1 MVKDEPGAADLVSIY
16 EVLNET
22 KGELFV
28 GTTWRLK
35 DLTGFQQMTPP
46 KIVRHWELSD
56 TLVFR
61 TIEYGIPN
69 ADAPAFI
76 DAYRRSDLVKR
87 FKVLT
92 ER

>member
-1 MVKDEPGAADLVSIY
+1 MVKEQPGAADLVSIY

-22 KGELFV
+22 KGELFI

-35 DLTGFQQMTPP
+35 DLTGFQQLTPP
-46 KIVRHWELSD
+46 KIVRHWEAD
-56 TLVFR
+56 DKLVFR

-76 DAYRRSDLVKR
+76 EAYRRSELVKR
-87 FKVLT
+87 WKVLT